1 MHKRHKTCYID
12 TLSPNLVKSAIGLL
26 QHNVQRRS
34 SPTSIFSPFREP
46 RPLSNYDLEKTHEG
60 RCDVQD
66 LGILESMILSVFTN
80 ITKLRR

>member
-1 MHKRHKTCYID
+1 MHKRHKTCYVD

-34 SPTSIFSPFREP
+34 SPKSIFSPSREP
-46 RPLSNYDLEKTHEG
+46 RPLSNYDLETTHEG

-66 LGILESMILSVFTN
+66 LGILESMILSVLTN

>member
-1 MHKRHKTCYID
+1 MYKGAR
-12 TLSPNLVKSAIGLL
+12 A
-26 QHNVQRRS
+26 QRV
-34 SPTSIFSPFREP
+34 FFRRFGEP
-46 RPLSNYDLEKTHEG
+46 CPLSNYDLETTHEG

>member
-1 MHKRHKTCYID
+1 MHKRHKTCYVD

-34 SPTSIFSPFREP
+34 SPKSIFSAFREP
-46 RPLSNYDLEKTHEG
+46 RPLSKFDLETTHEG

-80 ITKLRR
+80 TTKLRR

>member
-1 MHKRHKTCYID
+1 MHKRHKTCYVD
-12 TLSPNLVKSAIGLL
+12 TLSPNLVKSAIGVL

-34 SPTSIFSPFREP
+34 SPKSIFSPFREP
-46 RPLSNYDLEKTHEG
+46 RPLSNYDLETTHEG